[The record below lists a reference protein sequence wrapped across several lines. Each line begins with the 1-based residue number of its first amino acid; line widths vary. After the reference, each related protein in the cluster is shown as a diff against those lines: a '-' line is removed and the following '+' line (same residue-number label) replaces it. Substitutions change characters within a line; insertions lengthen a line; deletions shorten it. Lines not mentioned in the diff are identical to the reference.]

1 MALFEKNWYTVPWKL
16 VPNKIVRYPGGREID
31 RFRGIF
37 PGADDGRPEAWVGSD
52 TRTVDAAEK
61 GDPNDGCAEVMLP
74 DGSRRYLF
82 EAVEADPEAAL
93 GAAHIARNGARVGVL
108 VKLLDA

>member
-16 VPNKIVRYPGGREID
+16 VQNKIVRYPGGREID

-52 TRTVDAAEK
+52 TRTVNAVEK
-61 GDPNDGCAEVMLP
+61 GDPNDGCAEVILP
-74 DGSRRYLF
+74 DGSKQIGR
-82 EAVEADPEAAL
+82 
-93 GAAHIARNGARVGVL
+93 AHV
-108 VKLLDA
+108 